1 VKLPRALKLIVLAG
15 CSGPLPMPDAGMKDG
30 GMRDAGTAD
39 SGTADGGDGP
49 CTLDM
54 PCDAGDGLGVGYCAA
69 ITLDDGGTAPYC
81 EAPV

>member
-1 VKLPRALKLIVLAG
+1 VKLPRALQLLVLAG
-15 CSGPLPMPDAGMKDG
+15 CGVPMPMPDAGEKDAGMK
-30 GMRDAGTAD
+30 DAGTAD
-39 SGTADGGDGP
+39 GGEGP

-54 PCDAGDGLGVGYCAA
+54 PCDAGAGLGEGYCSA

>member
-1 VKLPRALKLIVLAG
+1 VKLPRALNLIVLAS
-15 CSGPLPMPDAGMKDG
+15 CSAPMPTPDAGMRDG
-30 GMRDAGTAD
+30 GAPD
-39 SGTADGGDGP
+39 SGVPDGGEGP

-54 PCDAGDGLGVGYCAA
+54 PCDAGAGLGEGYCAA